1 MNTIVWI
8 MITFAYGPYFTI
20 GPEFNTQAKCEK
32 AAEVIQK
39 AVVKESVLGG
49 AYRKPF
55 CVRIEK

>member
-1 MNTIVWI
+1 MV
-8 MITFAYGPYFTI
+8 TFAHGPYFTI

>member
-8 MITFAYGPYFTI
+8 MVSFAYGSNI
-20 GPEFNTQAKCEK
+20 SVGPEFNTQSKCEK
-32 AAEVIQK
+32 AAEVLQK
-39 AVVKESVLGG
+39 AAVKESVLGG